1 VEKLLLLGSDKA
13 SFDILDYARQNGIY
27 TIVTDDRTPEI
38 SFAKQWAD
46 EYWMVNT
53 SETEKLKEKCIN
65 ENVNGVICGLSEYNI
80 EMMMKLTAALE
91 FPCYCKPES
100 WVFSKDKSLF
110 KMECRKAG
118 VKVPDDYYLD
128 LNNMDKSLREINYPV
143 VVKPVDQNGNRG
155 VSYCYNQGDLLNAI
169 EYARNSSQNE
179 KIIIERLIQGEEW
192 YATYAMAKG
201 KVSLVALN
209 AMYSEPGEPKNCYT
223 VTSTVSD
230 NVKRFVN
237 TINPTIKQV
246 LKNMDIT
253 EGIVWVQVMLDEDD
267 SFYAIEMG
275 QRLDGDMMYSPYKG
289 VCNFDFIKWL
299 VDYNLGHDNEVEM
312 LPPTQ
317 TEAYEKCGCGFM
329 LWANKNGTIKE
340 IIGLDTISKIPGVTV
355 RSIAKIGQTI
365 EKYHPLGNIRFVSAN
380 CKEMCKFIKVIN
392 EQVKILNE
400 KGEDVIIKY
409 TDFDYLESVYQ
420 KGLCE

>member
-1 VEKLLLLGSDKA
+1 
-13 SFDILDYARQNGIY
+13 
-27 TIVTDDRTPEI
+27 
-38 SFAKQWAD
+38 
-46 EYWMVNT
+46 
-53 SETEKLKEKCIN
+53 
-65 ENVNGVICGLSEYNI
+65 
-80 EMMMKLTAALE
+80 
-91 FPCYCKPES
+91 
-100 WVFSKDKSLF
+100 
-110 KMECRKAG
+110 
-118 VKVPDDYYLD
+118 
-128 LNNMDKSLREINYPV
+128 
-143 VVKPVDQNGNRG
+143 
-155 VSYCYNQGDLLNAI
+155 
-169 EYARNSSQNE
+169 
-179 KIIIERLIQGEEW
+179 
-192 YATYAMAKG
+192 
-201 KVSLVALN
+201 
-209 AMYSEPGEPKNCYT
+209 
-223 VTSTVSD
+223 
-230 NVKRFVN
+230 
-237 TINPTIKQV
+237 
-246 LKNMDIT
+246 
-253 EGIVWVQVMLDEDD
+253 
-267 SFYAIEMG
+267 
-275 QRLDGDMMYSPYKG
+275 MMYSPYKG